1 MNVGIVG
8 LGYVGTA
15 VETVFKEYYKVIT
28 YDINKKCSAESL
40 DTLVEQTDIIFLC
53 LPTPMNSN
61 GSCNISIIE
70 NVLSELNNSD
80 NIKDKIIAIK
90 STISPGTTID
100 LQNKYINLNL
110 VFNPEFLTEKNYIN
124 DFRNQNRIIIGGKKK
139 NMMIIE
145 KIYKN
150 IFKNIP
156 IILTDSTTAEMV
168 KYLTNTFLATKVSFA
183 NEMKVIC
190 DNLEI
195 NYNQVVKYSL
205 FDQRLGSSHWNV
217 PGHDG
222 KLGFGGSCLPKD
234 LNSMIFVANNLG
246 LDLNLLKSV
255 WKTNIKVRPERDWE
269 KLKGRAVMDDN
280 NE

>member
-1 MNVGIVG
+1 MNIGIVG

-40 DTLVEQTDIIFLC
+40 DALIEQTDIIFLC

-139 NMMIIE
+139 NMVIIE

-156 IILTDSTTAEMV
+156 IILTDSTTAEMI

-190 DNLEI
+190 DKLEI

-255 WKTNIKVRPERDWE
+255 WITNIKVRPERDWE
-269 KLKGRAVMDDN
+269 KLKGRAVMDEN